1 MFLYREREKERICV
15 LVVENGEKCDDEG
28 WKRTC
33 VYIVSV
39 RN

>member
-1 MFLYREREKERICV
+1 V